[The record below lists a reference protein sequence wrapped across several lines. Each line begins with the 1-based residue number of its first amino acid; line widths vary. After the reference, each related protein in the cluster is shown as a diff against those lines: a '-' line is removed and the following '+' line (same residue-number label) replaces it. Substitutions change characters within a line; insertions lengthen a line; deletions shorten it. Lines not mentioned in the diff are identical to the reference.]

1 MSLYR
6 RIGEEVARRADALW
20 SVASALHADPETAF
34 AEHRAA
40 ALLSGEL
47 EGAGFEV
54 RRGVAGLPTAFT
66 ARAGRGRP
74 VVAFPLEYDA
84 LPGLGHACGHNLIAA
99 AGLGAALVLDAVRE
113 GAEGTVLAVG
123 TPAEEGGGGKALE
136 VEAGVF
142 DGVDAALMFHPGVYD
157 WMRAPLTA
165 QEQYRVS
172 FRGRAAHPTGN
183 PTEGIDALAALIEL
197 FNVLSALGRRLPE
210 GSHVQG
216 IITQGGT
223 ATNIVPEYAEGR
235 FGLRALTTAAL
246 DELAGQLSTAAEG
259 WPWRPARWCR
269 WSGRACAMSTSGT
282 ARRCPSGS
290 PGIWTGPGSPSP
302 RPRPASIWAPPT
314 SATSAAGCRPSI
326 PSSRSRAP
334 GARTTRRSSPRPRPR
349 SGRGRCSSPWWRR
362 WPARRRTS
370 WATRACAAGPGRG
383 CARPGV
389 EAWRSPRAVSYGV
402 YGKDVTL
409 EGTVS
414 VPEVGAPVLL
424 TTWAYWP
431 LPPREITIRSCI
443 LMPEV
448 TGTWKPWVCT
458 IDGSVV
464 KLQ

>member
-6 RIGEEVARRADALW
+6 RIGEEVVRRADALW

-66 ARAGRGRP
+66 ARSGRGRP

-99 AGLGAALVLDAVRE
+99 AGLGAALVLDAVRD

-157 WMRAPLTA
+157 WTRAPLTA
-165 QEQYRVS
+165 QEQYRVA
-172 FRGRAAHPTGN
+172 FRGRAAHPTGS

-197 FNVLSALGRRLPE
+197 FNVLSGLGRRLPE

-259 WPWRPARWCR
+259 VALATGTVVTVERASVRYEHFRDSAALSERFAGHLDRAGIALTAPAPGVYLGSSDIGNV
-269 WSGRACAMSTSGT
+269 SGRVPAIHPFVAIMDAGGSDHTPEFAEAAASRR
-282 ARRCPSGS
+282 ARDVLL
-290 PGIWTGPGSPSP
+290 
-302 RPRPASIWAPPT
+302 AV
-314 SATSAAGCRPSI
+314 
-326 PSSRSRAP
+326 
-334 GARTTRRSSPRPRPR
+334 
-349 SGRGRCSSPWWRR
+349 
-362 WPARRRTS
+362 
-370 WATRACAAGPGRG
+370 
-383 CARPGV
+383 V
-389 EAWRSPRAVSYGV
+389 EALACTAADVLGDAGLRDRAW
-402 YGKDVTL
+402 
-409 EGTVS
+409 EGLRQA
-414 VPEVGAPVLL
+414 EG
-424 TTWAYWP
+424 
-431 LPPREITIRSCI
+431 
-443 LMPEV
+443 
-448 TGTWKPWVCT
+448 
-458 IDGSVV
+458 
-464 KLQ
+464 